1 MRISDLTERLES
13 SPVIAAIR
21 DNKWQAALASP
32 SEVLFYLEPHLRT
45 IQEKVEQA
53 HAAKKLLF
61 VHLDLAEG
69 IGKDRSGL
77 RYLAEQG
84 VDGIISTKTQLIRQA
99 KDLGLLTVQRFF
111 ALDSKGLES
120 IEEMLRSSQPD
131 LIEIVPGVIPKV
143 LTRFAGGPTPV
154 IAGGLF
160 ETKVEL
166 TTALGCG
173 VIAVSTGQA
182 ELWYM

>member
-1 MRISDLTERLES
+1 MTHPIIECLEEN
-13 SPVIAAIR
+13 PVIAAIG
-21 DNKWQAALASP
+21 DSKWQQALESPAQVIFYQSANLLTAA
-32 SEVLFYLEPHLRT
+32 ERVRE
-45 IQEKVEQA
+45 A
-53 HAAKKLLF
+53 HAAGKF
-61 VHLDLAEG
+61 IVIHMDLAEG

-77 RYLAEQG
+77 RYLSQLG
-84 VDGIISTKTQLIRQA
+84 VDGIISTKIQLIRQA

-120 IEEMLRSSQPD
+120 IEDMLRNSEPD

-143 LTRFAGGPTPV
+143 LERFAKGNTPV
-154 IAGGLF
+154 IAGGLL
-160 ETKVEL
+160 ETKAEL

-173 VIAVSTGQA
+173 VIAVSTGRT

>member
-1 MRISDLTERLES
+1 MHKIISCLEENPVVAAIGDSKWEAALES
-13 SPVIAAIR
+13 PSQVI
-21 DNKWQAALASP
+21 
-32 SEVLFYLEPHLRT
+32 FYQSANLLTVSQRV
-45 IQEKVEQA
+45 QQA
-53 HAAKKLLF
+53 HDAGKYI
-61 VHLDLAEG
+61 VIHMDLAEG
-69 IGKDRSGL
+69 IGKDRSGI
-77 RYLAEQG
+77 RYLAGQG

-99 KDLGLLTVQRFF
+99 RDLGLLNVQRFF

-120 IEEMLRSSQPD
+120 IEEMLRTSQPD

-160 ETKVEL
+160 ETKAEL

>member
-1 MRISDLTERLES
+1 MHPIISCLEENPVVAAIGDSKWEQALES
-13 SPVIAAIR
+13 PAQVI
-21 DNKWQAALASP
+21 
-32 SEVLFYLEPHLRT
+32 FYQSANLLTVKDR
-45 IQEKVEQA
+45 VVQA
-53 HAAKKLLF
+53 HDAGKF
-61 VHLDLAEG
+61 IIIHMDLAEG
-69 IGKDRSGL
+69 IGRDRSGL
-77 RYLAEQG
+77 RYLAEHG

-99 KDLGLLTVQRFF
+99 KDLGLMTVQRFF

-120 IEEMLRSSQPD
+120 IEEMLRNSEPD

-143 LTRFAGGPTPV
+143 LTRFAKGNTPV

-160 ETKVEL
+160 ETKAEL

-173 VIAVSTGQA
+173 IIAVSTGRT